1 MELNNGKKLFFLS
14 IGHTS
19 NLYFIQQEGFMKIS
33 IPSILILVFFLMV
46 IVYRFYSQKSSVHPG
61 TIIVLNGPSGS
72 GKSSI
77 QKEFQKLM
85 ITNLWIKVGID
96 NLFDS
101 VMPDIT
107 SENIHFWQSNNPI
120 RWVEESQDSD
130 GNKVIIGPQGEKV
143 AYAMNSA
150 IAAYAKNGCNVI
162 VDYIA
167 YDQKWLNDLQKK
179 CSAFT
184 TYYVAVEIPLDVLEQ
199 REEDRGTSPK
209 GHARSHYFNVY
220 GDTKYNVVV
229 NSGSSSAQ
237 EIAQELK
244 QLVER

>member
-1 MELNNGKKLFFLS
+1 MIRVLIFF
-14 IGHTS
+14 I
-19 NLYFIQQEGFMKIS
+19 FMMGMSYWI
-33 IPSILILVFFLMV
+33 
-46 IVYRFYSQKSSVHPG
+46 YTQKSSVYPG

-85 ITNLWIKVGID
+85 MPNLWIKVGID

-107 SENIHFWQSNNPI
+107 PENMSFWQSKNSI
-120 RWVEESQDSD
+120 RWVQDSKD
-130 GNKVIIGPQGEKV
+130 SEGNKVITLFVGPQGEKV

-150 IAAYAKNGCNVI
+150 ITAYAKNGCNVI

-167 YDQKWLNDLQKK
+167 YDQKWLKDLESK
-179 CSAFT
+179 CSEFT

-199 REEDRGTSPK
+199 REDARGTSPK

-220 GDTKYNVVV
+220 GDKKYDLVV
-229 NSGSSSAQ
+229 NSGSYTAQ
-237 EIAQELK
+237 EIAQDLK
-244 QLVER
+244 RLIEK